1 MEKNMEQRRVKITA
15 NEVYS
20 AQYGRLAKGDIVV
33 TDRSGG
39 QHLVDELKA
48 GTYEDAAKAQ
58 TENTGEATG
67 VAVDAPGHTHP
78 QTATETK
85 FRSGEPDAA
94 TDVQKPQS
102 KGSRKSSVVREDD
115 ADE

>member
-1 MEKNMEQRRVKITA
+1 MEQRRVKITA

-39 QHLVDELKA
+39 QHLVDDLKA
-48 GTYEDAAKAQ
+48 GAYEDGAK
-58 TENTGEATG
+58 TESDATG
-67 VAVDAPGHTHP
+67 GAVGAPQA
-78 QTATETK
+78 QTATEK
-85 FRSGEPDAA
+85 HFRTGDPDATA
-94 TDVQKPQS
+94 TDAPAGKAS
-102 KGSRKSSVVREDD
+102 KKSSKVKEDD

>member
-1 MEKNMEQRRVKITA
+1 MEQRRVKITA

-20 AQYGRLAKGDIVV
+20 AQYGRLEKGAIVV

-48 GTYEDAAKAQ
+48 GVYDDGANGETSGAAD
-58 TENTGEATG
+58 ATG
-67 VAVDAPGHTHP
+67 GAVNATQT

-85 FRSGEPDAA
+85 FRSGEPDATA
-94 TDVQKPQS
+94 TDVQEAPAGKTS
-102 KGSRKSSVVREDD
+102 KKARKVSEDD